1 MKTYIKHI
9 FILPIFA
16 ALCMTPTLHAQDEDD
31 GPSEKDV
38 LSFVEKNFPRVFKEI
53 KELQNEN
60 DEEAEEEYEMM
71 LEEAAEVYEEYHDM
85 KNFNAAAAQ
94 ALLDMHRTEFEAYE
108 LADKE
113 GVNRDKLLPIIKK
126 HIQARFIY
134 ETAALDLA
142 EKEIKAEREQLA
154 KEKAKADQLAED
166 ILKMLQED
174 LDEDEDEMDDEEED
188 DE

>member
-1 MKTYIKHI
+1 
-9 FILPIFA
+9 
-16 ALCMTPTLHAQDEDD
+16 
-31 GPSEKDV
+31 
-38 LSFVEKNFPRVFKEI
+38 
-53 KELQNEN
+53 
-60 DEEAEEEYEMM
+60 
-71 LEEAAEVYEEYHDM
+71 M

-134 ETAALDLA
+134 EAAALDLA

-174 LDEDEDEMDDEEED
+174 LDEDEDEMDERRRGRSNNPLMWRPSSGKCIPTHSHRKTIQR
-188 DE
+188 